1 MNAKLKFTKK
11 SYIRTFWTIIAFPF
25 LLLIL
30 IFTLISAEVFGP
42 MPTFEDLENPEN
54 NLASQVFSHDNK
66 LLGKYY
72 YQNRSYV
79 EFKELSPNIVNALL
93 ATEDIRFQKHSGID
107 PRGLARVIF
116 KTILLGQSSG
126 GGSTIT
132 QQLAKNLFPRDTTR
146 YKSRIAY
153 LGNLAI
159 NKFKEWVTAVKLE
172 KNYTKKEI
180 IVMYLNTVP
189 FGGQSYGIKSAAK
202 TFFNTYPDSLEIH
215 EAATLVGV
223 LKAPTRYSPILN
235 PERCL
240 ERRNIV
246 LNQMNRY
253 NFINNQQYDTLRA
266 KPLGIEYNVQDHNV
280 GPATYF
286 REYLRTLLTKDK
298 PNRNNYITSKSFK
311 EDSTEWANNPLYGWC
326 NKNKKPNGESY
337 DLYRDGLKIYTT
349 INSKLQKYAESAVRK
364 HLGEDLQLAFN
375 NELEERENPPFSEE
389 LKEKQVENIIDH
401 SMKGTHRY
409 YILKRNGLNEDSIK
423 SVFNKPVEMKVFSWD
438 GMKDTVMS
446 PLDSILHYK
455 KFLRAGFM
463 SMNPHNGHIKAYV
476 GGPDFRYF
484 KYDHVTQST
493 RQVGSTIKPFL
504 YTLAMQENLSPCRMV
519 PNVPST
525 FYISDSTWTPK
536 NSGPSEK
543 DGEMVSLK
551 WGLTNSVNWIS
562 AWLIKQF
569 NPQSVIDVMR
579 KMGIEREIQPVPSIF
594 LGTSEISLYEMV
606 GAYSTYAN
614 KGVYIK
620 PRFITRIEDKN
631 GNVISTFTPKKREAI
646 SEQTAYL
653 MINLLENVVN
663 EGTGIRLRYKY
674 NFESEIAG
682 KTGTTQNQSDGW
694 FMGVTPNL
702 VSGAWVGGE
711 NRSIHFEGI
720 TLGQGANMALPIW
733 ALYMK
738 KVYEDESLQNL
749 VSPKDKFE
757 KPLNFNYILDC
768 DEYRKKNRNLRDREK
783 DDDFF

>member
-11 SYIRTFWTIIAFPF
+11 SYIRTFWTIIALPF
-25 LLLIL
+25 IFLII

-42 MPTFEDLENPEN
+42 MPTFEDLENPDN
-54 NLASQVFSHDNK
+54 NLASQVFSEDNK

-107 PRGLARVIF
+107 PRGLARVAF
-116 KTILLGQSSG
+116 KTVLLGRSSG

-146 YKSRIAY
+146 YNSRIAY
-153 LGNLAI
+153 LGNLAV

-202 TFFNTYPDSLEIH
+202 TFFNTFPDSLKIH
-215 EAATLVGV
+215 EAATLVGL
-223 LKAPTRYSPILN
+223 LKAPTRYSPVLN
-235 PERCL
+235 PEQSL
-240 ERRNIV
+240 ERRNVV
-246 LNQMNRY
+246 LSQMHKY
-253 NFINNQQYDTLRA
+253 NFINKQQYDSLRV
-266 KPLGIEYNVQDHNV
+266 KPLGIEYNIQDHNV

-298 PNRNNYITSKSFK
+298 PERNNYITYNSYR

-337 DLYRDGLKIYTT
+337 NLYRDGLKIYTT
-349 INSKLQKYAESAVRK
+349 INSKLQRYAEKAVRE
-364 HLGEDLQLAFN
+364 HLGKDLQLAFN
-375 NELEERENPPFSEE
+375 EELEERESPPFSEE
-389 LKEKQVENIIDH
+389 LKDEQVEQIIDR
-401 SMKGTHRY
+401 SIKRTHRY
-409 YILKRNGLNEDSIK
+409 YILNRKGLNEDSIRA
-423 SVFNKPVEMKVFSWD
+423 VFNNPVSMRVFSWE

-446 PLDSILHYK
+446 PLDSILYYK

-463 SMNPHNGHIKAYV
+463 SMNPHNGHVKAYV
-476 GGPDFRYF
+476 GGPDYRYF
-484 KYDHVTQST
+484 KYDHVTQSA

-504 YTLAMQENLSPCRMV
+504 YTLAMQENFSPCRMV

-525 FYISDSTWTPK
+525 FYINDTTWTPK

-543 DGEMVSLK
+543 DGEMVTLK

-579 KMGIEREIQPVPSIF
+579 KMGIESEIQPVPSIF

-606 GAYSTYAN
+606 GAYSSYAN

-620 PRFITRIEDKN
+620 PQFISRIEDRN

-663 EGTGIRLRYKY
+663 QGTGIRLRYKY
-674 NFESEIAG
+674 NFQSEIAG

-702 VSGAWVGGE
+702 VSGVWVGGE

-720 TLGQGANMALPIW
+720 KLGQGANMALPIW
-733 ALYMK
+733 ALFMK
-738 KVYEDESLQNL
+738 QVYEDESLYNM
-749 VSPKDKFE
+749 VAPEDKFE

-768 DEYRKKNRNLRDREK
+768 DEYRRKNRNQRDIDK